1 MGEAG
6 EGDSCWEG
14 QDGVPQAGGG
24 SPVLWS
30 CFSSLGSSVVGRSV
44 AVLRRSGAAVEG
56 WPARVV
62 VAKELRR
69 IVNGGERIV
78 RCSSVFLFFLQV
90 GGGGAQPRKR
100 EGEDGAESVA
110 ARLCR
115 GDAVAAVLSGQPA
128 GEEEEENAFAA
139 GGCCFGFNR
148 RGKKKSKGSR
158 GLARKKSKNQKGT
171 MGAGRFGLKK

>member
-1 MGEAG
+1 M
-6 EGDSCWEG
+6 
-14 QDGVPQAGGG
+14 
-24 SPVLWS
+24 
-30 CFSSLGSSVVGRSV
+30 
-44 AVLRRSGAAVEG
+44 
-56 WPARVV
+56 
-62 VAKELRR
+62 AKELRR

-100 EGEDGAESVA
+100 EGEDGVESVV

-115 GDAVAAVLSGQPA
+115 GDAVAAVLSGQPT

-148 RGKKKSKGSR
+148 RGKKNPK
-158 GLARKKSKNQKGT
+158 
-171 MGAGRFGLKK
+171 GAGGWPEKKVKIRRELWGPAGLG